1 MDRKA
6 SMRRWLFGV
15 TVGAAVVVVLGG
27 GPFSTTSHAQAPS
40 GVESADDFQGFLQ
53 QYCLRCHTDRRQE
66 AGAVPIS
73 LEGADVHDVGA
84 HAELWEEV
92 ARRVGAGLM
101 PPMGARGPDP
111 SIRRAAT
118 AWLEGELDRAAA
130 ANPPAG
136 RPMTAHRLNRT
147 EYRNAVRDLIG
158 LDVNVAAM
166 LPPDDV
172 SAEGFDNN
180 ADTLSTSTTLMERYL
195 AAARRISQLAIGDA
209 AIVSRTD
216 TYRVPQAE
224 VQDDRTSED
233 LPWGT
238 RGGLAVEH
246 YFPLDGEYVFKI
258 GLRRNFYNYIRGLG
272 NTPHQLDVR
281 VDKALV
287 GSFEVGGAYD
297 GPRCPTS
304 FCGRSAGD
312 PGVAGWDWYSVHAD
326 DELELRVPVDAGQ
339 RQVSVAFVKKP
350 AWDEGILQPV
360 ANPAAYG
367 YSTDERQ
374 EGNPAVSALDI
385 TGPFGAQAPLATAT
399 RDAIFVC
406 HPADGADEAECAGD
420 ILGGLARRAYRRPV
434 TPDDLALLRGFYDV
448 GRRDGTFD
456 SGIQRALEFLLTD
469 PEFLFRVEGAPPGDV
484 EPGVDYPVSD
494 LELASRLS
502 FFLWASIPDDELLD
516 LAASGRLSEPEELE
530 RQVRRMLATP
540 RARTTLADRFFG
552 QWLGLSLIRNA
563 APDPTIFPSFDENLR
578 DAMDRETQLFL
589 EAQLRDDRPV
599 VELLTADYSFVNE
612 RLARHYGI
620 PDVHGNHFRRV
631 EWQDDRRAGLLGL
644 GSILTLTSY
653 ANRTSPVARGKW
665 VLESLMGTPPPEAP
679 ADVPGLDEREPGEA
693 PTSLRERMA
702 LHRANPVC
710 ASCHRMMDPLGFA
723 LENFDAIGR
732 WRTTEET
739 GIPGEIGPVI
749 DSSGTTPDGSDFD
762 GAAGLR
768 AILASRE
775 EQFVGSV
782 IERFLTYATGRT
794 LEASDMPMVRQ
805 ILRQATAD
813 ESRWSAVILG
823 IVKSKPF
830 QTRRAG

>member
-1 MDRKA
+1 MK
-6 SMRRWLFGV
+6 SLLFRLAL
-15 TVGAAVVVVLGG
+15 GAAVASGG
-27 GPFSTTSHAQAPS
+27 SLLPAASHAQPPA
-40 GVESADDFQGFLQ
+40 EFTSADDFQGFLQ
-53 QYCLRCHTDRRQE
+53 QYCLRCHTDRRQQ

-73 LEGADVHDVGA
+73 LEGADVDDVGA

-92 ARRVGAGLM
+92 VRRVGTGLM

-111 SIRRAAT
+111 VTRRAA
-118 AWLEGELDRAAA
+118 AGWLERELDRAAA
-130 ANPPAG
+130 SNPPPG

-147 EYRNAVRDLIG
+147 EYRNAVRDLLG
-158 LDVNVAAM
+158 LDVNVAAL

-195 AAARRISQLAIGDA
+195 AAARRISQLAVGDPA
-209 AIVSRTD
+209 MVSRAD

-246 YFPLDGEYVFKI
+246 YFPLDGEYTFKI

-281 VDKALV
+281 IDKALV
-287 GSFEVGGAYD
+287 ASFTVGGEYD

-326 DELELRVPVDAGQ
+326 DDLEVRVPVEAGQ
-339 RQVSVAFVKKP
+339 RQVSAAFVRKP

-374 EGNPAVSALDI
+374 EGNPAVSSLDI
-385 TGPFGAQAPLATAT
+385 TGPFGAQAPRATAA
-399 RDAIFVC
+399 RDVIFAC
-406 HPADGADEAECAGD
+406 HPDAGADETECAD
-420 ILGGLARRAYRRPV
+420 EILGSLARRAYRRPV
-434 TPDDLALLRGFYDV
+434 TADDLALLRNFYDA
-448 GRRDGTFD
+448 GRRDGDFD
-456 SGIQRALEFLLTD
+456 AGIRMALEFLLTD
-469 PEFLFRVEGAPPGDV
+469 PEFLFRAEGAPPADV
-484 EPGVDYPVSD
+484 EPGVEYRVSD

-516 LAASGRLSEPEELE
+516 LAARGELSEPQTLE
-530 RQVRRMLATP
+530 RQVRRLLASP
-540 RARTTLADRFFG
+540 RARATLAERFFG

-563 APDPTIFPSFDENLR
+563 APDPTIFPAFDENLR
-578 DAMDRETQLFL
+578 DAMDREAQLFL

-599 VELLTADYSFVNE
+599 VELLTADYSFLNE
-612 RLARHYGI
+612 RLARHYGV
-620 PDVHGNHFRRV
+620 PDIHGNHFRRV
-631 EWQDDRRAGLLGL
+631 EWQDERRAGLLGL

-653 ANRTSPVARGKW
+653 ANRTSPVSRGKW
-665 VLESLMGTPPPEAP
+665 VLETLMGTPPPEPP

-693 PTSLRERMA
+693 PTSLRARMA
-702 LHRANPVC
+702 LHRGNPAC

-739 GIPGEIGPVI
+739 GIPGEVGPHI
-749 DSSGTTPDGSDFD
+749 DASGATPDGSEFD

-768 AILASRE
+768 TILASRE

-782 IERFLTYATGRT
+782 VERFLTYALGRT

-805 ILRQATAD
+805 IGRQAAAD
-813 ESRWSAVILG
+813 ESRWSAVILA
-823 IVKSKPF
+823 IVNSKAF

>member
-1 MDRKA
+1 
-6 SMRRWLFGV
+6 MRRWLFRV
-15 TVGAAVVVVLGG
+15 TVGVAVVVVLGVSQ
-27 GPFSTTSHAQAPS
+27 FSTTSHAQAS
-40 GVESADDFQGFLQ
+40 SRVESADDFQGFLE
-53 QYCLRCHTDRRQE
+53 QYCLRCHTDRRQQ
-66 AGAVPIS
+66 AGAVPVS
-73 LEGADVHDVGA
+73 LEGADVDDVGA
-84 HAELWEEV
+84 HADLWEEV
-92 ARRVGAGLM
+92 VRRVRAGLM
-101 PPMGARGPDP
+101 PPMGSRGPDP
-111 SIRRAAT
+111 TTRLAAAT
-118 AWLEGELDRAAA
+118 WLERELDRAAA
-130 ANPPAG
+130 SNPPPG

-147 EYRNAVRDLIG
+147 EYRNAVRDLFG
-158 LDVNVAAM
+158 LDVNVEAL

-195 AAARRISQLAIGDA
+195 AAARRISQLAIGDPA
-209 AIVSRTD
+209 MVSRAD

-281 VDKALV
+281 VDKMLV
-287 GSFEVGGAYD
+287 GSFTVGGAYD

-312 PGVAGWDWYSVHAD
+312 PGVEGWDWYSVHAD
-326 DELELRVPVDAGQ
+326 DDLEVRVPVEAGQ
-339 RQVSVAFVKKP
+339 RMVSVAFVKKP

-367 YSTDERQ
+367 YSTDDRQ
-374 EGNPAVSALDI
+374 EGNPAVSSLDI
-385 TGPFGAQAPLATAT
+385 TGPFGAQAPMATAV

-406 HPADGADEAECAGD
+406 HPAAGADEAECAGE
-420 ILGGLARRAYRRPV
+420 ILGRLARRAYRRPV
-434 TPDDLALLRGFYDV
+434 TPDDLAMLRGFYDV

-456 SGIQRALEFLLTD
+456 TGIQMALEYLLTD

-484 EPGVDYPVSD
+484 EPGVEYPVTD

-516 LAASGRLSEPEELE
+516 LAARGRLSEPEELE

-540 RARTTLADRFFG
+540 RARTTLAERFFG

-563 APDPTIFPSFDENLR
+563 APDPTIFPAFDENLR
-578 DAMDRETQLFL
+578 DAMDREAQLFL
-589 EAQLRDDRPV
+589 EAQLREDRPV
-599 VELLTADYSFVNE
+599 VELLTADYTFVNE

-620 PDVHGNHFRRV
+620 PNIHGNHFRRV

-644 GSILTLTSY
+644 GSVLTLTSY

-665 VLESLMGTPPPEAP
+665 VLEILMGTPPPEAP
-679 ADVPGLDEREPGEA
+679 ADVPGLEEREPGEV
-693 PTSLRERMA
+693 PTSLRDRMA

-749 DSSGTTPDGSDFD
+749 DASGTTPDGSEFD

-768 AILASRE
+768 TILASRE
-775 EQFVGSV
+775 DQFVGAV
-782 IERFLTYATGRT
+782 IERFLTYALGRT

-805 ILRQATAD
+805 IERQAEAD
-813 ESRWSAVILG
+813 ESRWSAVILS
-823 IVKSKPF
+823 IVSSRSF